1 MFTLY
6 SDIIFI
12 SLHIGIISMNH
23 VIGLSKISGKQQVTL
38 PKDVMEKLNV
48 KANDKILWVLENNQV
63 TVKKA

>member
-1 MFTLY
+1 
-6 SDIIFI
+6 
-12 SLHIGIISMNH
+12 MNH